1 MRPHIQVTITFK
13 LLGAQSEVEK
23 HGGKIEEQL
32 PEILTSAGA
41 GHVGR
46 VVRLILKGIGQVPVF
61 NLNRWRAK
69 NFGLEPNRTSAQMP
83 LLVCVGYT
91 KTKTYLADL
100 QKVAKMSGQEFAEIL
115 HELMGQINEAVIEL
129 RPASAQS
136 TTEKPV
142 TAPDHKMAADSD
154 IQPKMAADPVT
165 STNMTA
171 ASSPLPKTQ
180 PAAATGQSINI
191 SAAELNPPEVQR
203 YVVEHIVKSDDMR
216 SSHRLRTF
224 SGRVPRP
231 QHEVDF
237 DTWRAGV
244 DLILRD
250 AAISEFQRSRYIL
263 DSLLPPAA
271 DVVKHLSSDL
281 PAEIYIQHLESAYGT
296 VQDREELYVKF
307 MDTLQD
313 SGEKPSAYLHRLQ
326 VALSLAVKRGGVKQS
341 DFNRHL
347 LSQFC
352 RGCWDNTLI
361 SELQLKQ
368 RKSNPPPF
376 SELLT
381 LLRTEEDREAN
392 KAQRMKQ
399 HLGTS
404 KQRVTAQAQYAVEED
419 GVCAALSSLTK
430 QVAEIQRQLAA
441 LTASKS
447 AQTHQSSPPVPK
459 LHPRPK
465 TSSPKPGFCFRCG
478 EDGHIKPQCENR
490 PNPALCLLDTG
501 SQVTTVPVSFYNR
514 HLHEQP
520 IHPLHDLLQVEG
532 AAGHNVPYLGYVE
545 ITVQFPIDFI
555 GKEHDIS
562 TLALVVP
569 DTHPDL
575 QSTILIGM
583 NTLEPLYERYI
594 GELSTFQPS
603 AHGYRA
609 VLKTLQLSH
618 QQKEE
623 GNIGVVRLLGKAPVR
638 VPAGRTIVIEGSA
651 KVSSPPSSQ
660 NVLLQHPASA
670 LPGGLCVSSCLI
682 SLPALPPYKVPVIIS
697 NESEQDTFIPPYSVI
712 ADLEAYH
719 CVLSE
724 HRVTHPTVERPSSSV
739 NIEFGDSPLSPE
751 WKKRVTE
758 KLNAV
763 SEVFSKHDLDFGRT
777 TAVKHHIPL
786 HDSTPFKQRAR
797 PIHPQDIEAVRRH
810 LRELLEAG
818 VIRESSS
825 PFSSPV
831 VVVRKKNGEVRLCI
845 DYRKLN
851 LQTVKDAY
859 ALPNLEESFSALS
872 GSKWFSVLDL
882 KSGYYQIE
890 MSEEDKPKTAFVT
903 PLGFWEFNRMPQGVT
918 NAPSTFQRLME
929 RCMGDLHLK
938 EVLVFLDDLIIFSDS
953 LEEHER
959 RLLRVL
965 DRLRQYGLKL
975 SPEKCRFFQT
985 SVRYL
990 GHIVSEQGVETDPE
1004 KIETIKAWPIP
1015 TTLKQLRSFL
1025 GFAGYYRRFIKDY
1038 AIIAKPLNNLTRG
1051 YAPAGKAKKSTPHK
1065 TPTYS
1070 PNQPFGE
1077 RWSPS
1082 CQLAFESLIEKLT
1095 TAPVLGFA
1103 DSSQPYILH
1112 TDASVTGLGAALYQ
1126 EQEGKLRV
1134 IAYAS
1139 LGLSQSES
1147 HYPAHKL
1154 EFLALKW
1161 AVTEKF
1167 QDYLYGAEFTVVTDS
1182 NPLTYILTTAKLDA
1196 TGHRWLAALSTYSFK
1211 LLYRAGKQNIDA
1223 DALSRRPHLRSS
1235 DETPNDAELIHQ
1247 FISQHTVDSDAI
1259 SEEIVDAICQCHL
1272 VRASSPEDLAQ
1283 IHLTLIESLSI
1294 NADTVPD
1301 SYSSEDLHQLPL
1313 IQTLDIREKQHSD
1326 PCLRELIHQL
1336 QTGEKIP
1343 PTARAELPE
1352 LPLLLREWSKL
1363 ELVDGIL
1370 YRRRRDNEELSYQLV
1385 LPEDLRPLVLQSLH
1399 DNMGHMGI
1407 DRTLDL
1413 VRTRFYWP
1421 KMALDVEQKIKTCGR
1436 CVRRKALPERAAQ
1449 LVSITTSRPLE
1460 LLCMDF
1466 LSLEPDTSN
1475 TQNILVLTDH
1485 FTKFAIAIP
1494 TPNQN
1499 AKTVAKTLWENFIT
1513 YYGIPERIH
1522 TDQGRDFESK
1532 LIKELCEVA
1541 GIQKSRTTPYHPRGN
1556 PVERFNRT
1564 LLGMLGTLEP
1574 KQKSRWREHVKPLVH
1589 AYNCTRNEVTGFT
1602 PYELMFGRTPRLPVD
1617 IAFGLPLHETQQKN
1631 HSQYV
1636 ETLKSRLQESFK
1648 IAAKNSIK
1656 STDRNKARFD
1666 SRVIPS
1672 ALVPG
1677 DRVLVRNVRLRGKQ
1691 KLSDKW
1697 EQEVHVVV
1705 HRAGDL
1711 PVYKVR
1717 PESGNGPTRTLH
1729 RDLLLPCAFL
1739 KDNENLQSTDNSPVR
1754 RPRTRQQTKTAD
1766 SSTDIPAEEDDC
1778 QESLVNYHLN
1788 PPTVHFTV
1796 ERQRPISVFDP
1807 PTENESQ
1814 SSPVSDHPAGAEDQG
1829 APTPALSSPPAP
1841 IAESSS
1847 EESDAE
1853 KRESEIVESESENQS
1868 DTLPVNLPEE
1878 ILTENP
1884 VVPVEDPP
1892 EESSPVEPPDNDSD
1906 TVDLT
1911 LRRKPAYEMLE
1922 CDPDWAPSLHLGHTE
1937 VKPVNAAI
1945 FDRLKARAKQLPT
1958 TSHKPG
1964 PETEE
1969 DDPGQ
1974 NHEASYVPQDD
1985 SEAGESPSREQQEC
1999 TMCSLKLKE
2008 IMRLQE
2014 ENQRLKDELS
2024 QKGLDE
2030 NFLKDN
2036 DQKKLSPGDVVLADR
2051 GFDIKES
2058 IALMGATLKIPAF
2071 TRGRSQLEA
2080 KDVEQTRKL
2089 AHVRIHVERVIG
2101 VFALNTQS

>member
-1 MRPHIQVTITFK
+1 MPQVIAGGCFVYILLQAPVPAGKQNIDADALSRRPHLRSSDETPND
-13 LLGAQSEVEK
+13 AE
-23 HGGKIEEQL
+23 
-32 PEILTSAGA
+32 
-41 GHVGR
+41 
-46 VVRLILKGIGQVPVF
+46 LIHQFISQHTV
-61 NLNRWRAK
+61 
-69 NFGLEPNRTSAQMP
+69 
-83 LLVCVGYT
+83 
-91 KTKTYLADL
+91 
-100 QKVAKMSGQEFAEIL
+100 
-115 HELMGQINEAVIEL
+115 
-129 RPASAQS
+129 
-136 TTEKPV
+136 
-142 TAPDHKMAADSD
+142 DSD
-154 IQPKMAADPVT
+154 AISEEIVDAICQCHLVR
-165 STNMTA
+165 
-171 ASSPLPKTQ
+171 ASSPETSPRSISPSSSPCPSTPTPCLTVTALKTCTSCLSSRLSTSEKNSTLIPVFESSSTNFRRERRSRRPREPSSQ
-180 PAAATGQSINI
+180 NFLSC
-191 SAAELNPPEVQR
+191 SESEVQR

-296 VQDREELYVKF
+296 VQDGEELYVKF

-313 SGEKPSAYLHRLQ
+313 SERLQ
-326 VALSLAVKRGGVKQS
+326 QAPAKS
-341 DFNRHL
+341 
-347 LSQFC
+347 FC

-441 LTASKS
+441 LLPPSPLRLISRLLLSQSCILDQRLPVRNPVSASAVEK
-447 AQTHQSSPPVPK
+447 TD
-459 LHPRPK
+459 
-465 TSSPKPGFCFRCG
+465 TSS
-478 EDGHIKPQCENR
+478 
-490 PNPALCLLDTG
+490 
-501 SQVTTVPVSFYNR
+501 
-514 HLHEQP
+514 
-520 IHPLHDLLQVEG
+520 
-532 AAGHNVPYLGYVE
+532 HNVR
-545 ITVQFPIDFI
+545 TVQTQ
-555 GKEHDIS
+555 HC
-562 TLALVVP
+562 
-569 DTHPDL
+569 
-575 QSTILIGM
+575 
-583 NTLEPLYERYI
+583 
-594 GELSTFQPS
+594 

-623 GNIGVVRLLGKAPVR
+623 GNIGVVRLLSKAPVR

-724 HRVTHPTVERPSSSV
+724 HRVTHPTAERPSSSV
-739 NIEFGDSPLSPE
+739 NI
-751 WKKRVTE
+751 
-758 KLNAV
+758 
-763 SEVFSKHDLDFGRT
+763 DL
-777 TAVKHHIPL
+777 
-786 HDSTPFKQRAR
+786 RAR

-965 DRLRQYGLKL
+965 DRLHHWESKEINTPQDTHLQSKSAIWRTVESQL
-975 SPEKCRFFQT
+975 SAC
-985 SVRYL
+985 
-990 GHIVSEQGVETDPE
+990 
-1004 KIETIKAWPIP
+1004 
-1015 TTLKQLRSFL
+1015 
-1025 GFAGYYRRFIKDY
+1025 
-1038 AIIAKPLNNLTRG
+1038 
-1051 YAPAGKAKKSTPHK
+1051 
-1065 TPTYS
+1065 
-1070 PNQPFGE
+1070 
-1077 RWSPS
+1077 
-1082 CQLAFESLIEKLT
+1082 FESLITKLT

-1126 EQEGKLRV
+1126 EQKGKLRV

-1139 LGLSQSES
+1139 RGLSQSES

-1413 VRTRFYWP
+1413 
-1421 KMALDVEQKIKTCGR
+1421 KHGGKIEEQ
-1436 CVRRKALPERAAQ
+1436 LPEILTSAGAGHVGRVVRLILKGIGQVPVFNLNRWRAKNFGLEPNRTSAQMPLLTCQSVTRRVHDRNIQ
-1449 LVSITTSRPLE
+1449 LVDPPGFFDTDPESTDTNSE
-1460 LLCMDF
+1460 LLKG
-1466 LSLEPDTSN
+1466 L
-1475 TQNILVLTDH
+1475 TQCAPRPHAFVLVL
-1485 FTKFAIAIP
+1485 K
-1494 TPNQN
+1494 
-1499 AKTVAKTLWENFIT
+1499 
-1513 YYGIPERIH
+1513 
-1522 TDQGRDFESK
+1522 
-1532 LIKELCEVA
+1532 
-1541 GIQKSRTTPYHPRGN
+1541 
-1556 PVERFNRT
+1556 VER
-1564 LLGMLGTLEP
+1564 
-1574 KQKSRWREHVKPLVH
+1574 
-1589 AYNCTRNEVTGFT
+1589 Y
-1602 PYELMFGRTPRLPVD
+1602 
-1617 IAFGLPLHETQQKN
+1617 TQQEKN
-1631 HSQYV
+1631 VVQTIV
-1636 ETLKSRLQESFK
+1636 EYYSDKIFKYTTVVFTHGGCLQEGLK
-1648 IAAKNSIK
+1648 I
-1656 STDRNKARFD
+1656 
-1666 SRVIPS
+1666 
-1672 ALVPG
+1672 
-1677 DRVLVRNVRLRGKQ
+1677 
-1691 KLSDKW
+1691 
-1697 EQEVHVVV
+1697 
-1705 HRAGDL
+1705 
-1711 PVYKVR
+1711 
-1717 PESGNGPTRTLH
+1717 
-1729 RDLLLPCAFL
+1729 
-1739 KDNENLQSTDNSPVR
+1739 
-1754 RPRTRQQTKTAD
+1754 
-1766 SSTDIPAEEDDC
+1766 EDWVC
-1778 QESLVNYHLN
+1778 
-1788 PPTVHFTV
+1788 
-1796 ERQRPISVFDP
+1796 
-1807 PTENESQ
+1807 ENE
-1814 SSPVSDHPAGAEDQG
+1814 
-1829 APTPALSSPPAP
+1829 ALSSLVQKCGGRCHVFDNRYWNNSQDTYRNNQHQVTELLKT
-1841 IAESSS
+1841 IEQTVEKNEGGYYTSKLLQDLTEENT
-1847 EESDAE
+1847 EEST
-1853 KRESEIVESESENQS
+1853 ESTSFFTKIRS
-1868 DTLPVNLPEE
+1868 
-1878 ILTENP
+1878 
-1884 VVPVEDPP
+1884 
-1892 EESSPVEPPDNDSD
+1892 
-1906 TVDLT
+1906 
-1911 LRRKPAYEMLE
+1911 
-1922 CDPDWAPSLHLGHTE
+1922 
-1937 VKPVNAAI
+1937 I
-1945 FDRLKARAKQLPT
+1945 FK
-1958 TSHKPG
+1958 
-1964 PETEE
+1964 
-1969 DDPGQ
+1969 
-1974 NHEASYVPQDD
+1974 
-1985 SEAGESPSREQQEC
+1985 
-1999 TMCSLKLKE
+1999 
-2008 IMRLQE
+2008 
-2014 ENQRLKDELS
+2014 
-2024 QKGLDE
+2024 
-2030 NFLKDN
+2030 
-2036 DQKKLSPGDVVLADR
+2036 
-2051 GFDIKES
+2051 
-2058 IALMGATLKIPAF
+2058 
-2071 TRGRSQLEA
+2071 
-2080 KDVEQTRKL
+2080 
-2089 AHVRIHVERVIG
+2089 
-2101 VFALNTQS
+2101 